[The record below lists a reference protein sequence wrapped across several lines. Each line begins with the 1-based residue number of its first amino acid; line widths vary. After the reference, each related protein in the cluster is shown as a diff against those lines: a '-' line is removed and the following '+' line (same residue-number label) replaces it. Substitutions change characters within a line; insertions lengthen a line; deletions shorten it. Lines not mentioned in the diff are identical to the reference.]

1 MNGPTETESY
11 SYAQRQPH
19 SFVQKRSGNKFADGY
34 NIVGGDNFGE
44 EITMNGPAET
54 EGYSFAQR
62 QHRNKFADGEDIVG
76 GDALGD
82 TITMNGPTGTE

>member
-1 MNGPTETESY
+1 LKEQDTHSY
-11 SYAQRQPH
+11 
-19 SFVQKRSGNKFADGY
+19 VQKKSANRFADGY

-62 QHRNKFADGEDIVG
+62 QHRNRFAEGY
-76 GDALGD
+76 GDS
-82 TITMNGPTGTE
+82 E